1 MSEQDTSSTAVTPT
15 DRPVWDAARS
25 YAYDRYLSALLAQ
38 RSVQTDLVVLAAF
51 FGEVRRIPLIVADA
65 AAAEIRL
72 QWWRDALSPEAPA
85 SGHPVADA
93 MLELKRRRG
102 LPDDLVLLPLVEGY
116 SRELYEDGID
126 DAADLSRYADE
137 TDGAAIRLA
146 LQVLGA
152 NEREFDSLIE
162 PAGRA
167 LALTHLALT
176 LPQQL
181 AHGRLPL
188 PPDYADGRDPRA
200 LGPQEAREA
209 ARHILARLGNE
220 AAAALQRFQ
229 MQQKRLP
236 GGFSAAFLPLCLV
249 APYFK
254 SILNANRDVLTDVAD
269 ISPLSRVTRLWF
281 AHWRGRI

>member
-1 MSEQDTSSTAVTPT
+1 MSERGLSDQALTPANGA
-15 DRPVWDAARS
+15 VWDAARS
-25 YAYDRYLSALLAQ
+25 YAYDRYLSALLAP
-38 RSVQTDLVVLAAF
+38 RSVRADLVVLAAF

-72 QWWRDALSPEAPA
+72 QWWRDALSPDAVA

-102 LPDDLVLLPLVEGY
+102 LPGELVLLPLEEGF

-146 LQVLGA
+146 LHVFGA
-152 NEREFDSLIE
+152 DVREFDHLIE

-181 AHGRLPL
+181 AHGRLPV
-188 PPDYADGRDPRA
+188 PPDITDGRDPRA

-209 ARHILARLGNE
+209 TRHVLTRLGDE
-220 AAAALQRFQ
+220 AAAAVARFQ
-229 MQQKRLP
+229 MQQKQLP
-236 GGFSAAFLPLCLV
+236 SGFSAAFLPLCLV

-254 SILNANRDVLTDVAD
+254 SILRVKRDVLTDVAD
-269 ISPLSRVTRLWF
+269 ISPLSRVTRLWL